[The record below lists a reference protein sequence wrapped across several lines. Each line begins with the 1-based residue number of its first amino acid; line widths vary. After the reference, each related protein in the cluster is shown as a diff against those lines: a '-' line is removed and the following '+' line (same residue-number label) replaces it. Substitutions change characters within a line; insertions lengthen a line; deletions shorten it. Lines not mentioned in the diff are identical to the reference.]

1 MAVLSLNI
9 VASAIRVNELN
20 IPDNIT
26 FKWKEKPRSRNRPS
40 GDKLT
45 QRDTHTWEIKE

>member
-9 VASAIRVNELN
+9 VASAVRVNALN

-26 FKWKEKPRSRNRPS
+26 FKLEEKPRSRNRLS
-40 GDKLT
+40 EETDLHKEI
-45 QRDTHTWEIKE
+45 HTGGK

>member
-9 VASAIRVNELN
+9 AASAIRVNELN

-26 FKWKEKPRSRNRPS
+26 SKLEEKPSSRNRLS
-40 GDKLT
+40 EETNLHKEI
-45 QRDTHTWEIKE
+45 HTRGK